1 MILIFKFYNKFVVVF
16 TISMTIIWG
25 RMWFGNVQFLQAEKI
40 HASIHEILF
49 LMMNNLFSTSKQNGE
64 ISAGKCELI
73 LT

>member
-16 TISMTIIWG
+16 TISMTIIWR
-25 RMWFGNVQFLQAEKI
+25 RMWFGNTPFLQVEKI

-49 LMMNNLFSTSKQNGE
+49 LMMNNLFSSSKQNGE

>member
-1 MILIFKFYNKFVVVF
+1 MA
-16 TISMTIIWG
+16 IIWG
-25 RMWFGNVQFLQAEKI
+25 RMRFGNTPFLQVEKI

-49 LMMNNLFSTSKQNGE
+49 LMMNNLFSSSKQNGE